1 MEKQLS
7 YPLSNLTKEQLV
19 IIAKKIEI
27 RSEDNSV
34 KFYINDKLLEDD
46 KLCIGMI
53 SYIKLIELFMNSN
66 KDINELNETIHK
78 ITEDIVTRILDLKD
92 AGANVLLEKLEL
104 ENSVITLN
112 LLKNIIEAY
121 EIDYGVKKSND
132 PKKYQPI
139 KEKTNDSISMQTEKI
154 LSLIKTV

>member
-7 YPLSNLTKEQLV
+7 YPLSNLTQEQLV
-19 IIAKKIEI
+19 TIAKKIEI
-27 RSEDNSV
+27 RNENNSV

-92 AGANVLLEKLEL
+92 AGANVLLEKLQL
-104 ENSVITLN
+104 EDSIITLN

-121 EIDYGVKKSND
+121 EIDYGVKKSDD
-132 PKKYQPI
+132 PKRYQPL
-139 KEKTNDSISMQTEKI
+139 KEKTNDSISMQAEKI
-154 LSLIKTV
+154 MTLIKTV

>member
-7 YPLSNLTKEQLV
+7 YPLSNLTKDQLV

-27 RSEDNSV
+27 RNEDNSV

-92 AGANVLLEKLEL
+92 AGANVLLEKLQL
-104 ENSVITLN
+104 ENSIITLN

-132 PKKYQPI
+132 PKRYQPVR
-139 KEKTNDSISMQTEKI
+139 EKTNDSISMQTEKI

>member
-7 YPLSNLTKEQLV
+7 YPLSNLTKDQLV
-19 IIAKKIEI
+19 TIAKKIEI
-27 RSEDNSV
+27 RNEDNSV

-53 SYIKLIELFMNSN
+53 SYIKLIELFMNGN
-66 KDINELNETIHK
+66 RDVNELNTTIHK
-78 ITEDIVTRILDLKD
+78 ITDDVVTRILDLKD

-104 ENSVITLN
+104 EDSVITLN

-132 PKKYQPI
+132 PKRYQPI

>member
-7 YPLSNLTKEQLV
+7 YPLSNLTKDQLV
-19 IIAKKIEI
+19 TIAKKIEI
-27 RSEDNSV
+27 RNEDNSV

-53 SYIKLIELFMNSN
+53 SYIKLIELFMNGN
-66 KDINELNETIHK
+66 KDINELNTTIHK
-78 ITEDIVTRILDLKD
+78 ITDDVVTRILDLKD

-104 ENSVITLN
+104 ENSIITLN

-132 PKKYQPI
+132 PKRYQPI
-139 KEKTNDSISMQTEKI
+139 KEKTNDSISMQTDKI

>member
-7 YPLSNLTKEQLV
+7 YPLSNLTKDQLV

-27 RSEDNSV
+27 RNEDNSV

-53 SYIKLIELFMNSN
+53 SYIKLIELFMNGN
-66 KDINELNETIHK
+66 KDINELNIAIHK
-78 ITEDIVTRILDLKD
+78 ITDDVVTRILDLKD
-92 AGANVLLEKLEL
+92 AGANVLLEKLQL
-104 ENSVITLN
+104 EDSIITLN

-121 EIDYGVKKSND
+121 EVDYGVKKSDN
-132 PKKYQPI
+132 PKRYQLI
-139 KEKTNDSISMQTEKI
+139 KEKTNDSISMQAEKI
-154 LSLIKTV
+154 MTLIKTV

>member
-7 YPLSNLTKEQLV
+7 YPLSNLTKDQLV
-19 IIAKKIEI
+19 TIAKKIEI
-27 RSEDNSV
+27 RNEDNFV

-53 SYIKLIELFMNSN
+53 SYIKLIELFMNGN
-66 KDINELNETIHK
+66 RDVNELNTTIHK
-78 ITEDIVTRILDLKD
+78 ITDDVVTRILDLKD

-104 ENSVITLN
+104 ENSIITLN

-121 EIDYGVKKSND
+121 EIDYGVKKSDN

>member
-7 YPLSNLTKEQLV
+7 YPLSNLTKDQLV
-19 IIAKKIEI
+19 TIAKKIEI
-27 RSEDNSV
+27 RNEDNSV

-53 SYIKLIELFMNSN
+53 SYIKLIELFMNGN
-66 KDINELNETIHK
+66 RDVNELNTTIHK
-78 ITEDIVTRILDLKD
+78 ITDDVVTRILDLKD

-132 PKKYQPI
+132 PKRYQPI

>member
-7 YPLSNLTKEQLV
+7 YPLSNLTKDQLV

-27 RSEDNSV
+27 RNEDNSV

-53 SYIKLIELFMNSN
+53 SYIKLIELFMNGN
-66 KDINELNETIHK
+66 KDVNELNTTIHK
-78 ITEDIVTRILDLKD
+78 ITDDVVTRILDLKD
-92 AGANVLLEKLEL
+92 AGANVLLEKLQL
-104 ENSVITLN
+104 EDSIITLN

-121 EIDYGVKKSND
+121 EIDYGVKKSDN
-132 PKKYQPI
+132 PKRYQPI

>member
-7 YPLSNLTKEQLV
+7 YPLSNLTKDQLV

-27 RSEDNSV
+27 RNEDNSV

-53 SYIKLIELFMNSN
+53 SYIKLIELFMNGN
-66 KDINELNETIHK
+66 KDINELNTTIHK
-78 ITEDIVTRILDLKD
+78 ITDDVVTRILDLKD

-104 ENSVITLN
+104 ENSIITLN

-121 EIDYGVKKSND
+121 EIDYGVKKSDN
-132 PKKYQPI
+132 PKRYQPI

>member
-7 YPLSNLTKEQLV
+7 YPLSNLTKDQLV

-27 RSEDNSV
+27 RNEDNSV

-53 SYIKLIELFMNSN
+53 SYIKLIELFMNGN
-66 KDINELNETIHK
+66 KDINELNTTIHK
-78 ITEDIVTRILDLKD
+78 ITDDVVTRILDLKD
-92 AGANVLLEKLEL
+92 AGANVLLEKLQL
-104 ENSVITLN
+104 EDSVITIN

-132 PKKYQPI
+132 PKRYQPVR
-139 KEKTNDSISMQTEKI
+139 EKTNDSISMQTEKI